1 MISRPPW
8 PLLDDSI
15 GEISSRQSSR
25 VCVGF
30 IAVAVSLLDMQESL
44 FVSSTTLGLRDSL
57 ALLDGSPRR
66 RISLRGNHLASVSME
81 SPSLSRYARVSLCL
95 LDDSAS
101 LLFSSVTLRL
111 CDSLALLDGSP
122 RRRISLRGNHPASVK
137 VESTTPSISLSP
149 RGFRLSLIQL
159 GDSATL

>member
-81 SPSLSRYARVSLCL
+81 SPSPSLS
-95 LDDSAS
+95 
-101 LLFSSVTLRL
+101 
-111 CDSLALLDGSP
+111 
-122 RRRISLRGNHPASVK
+122 
-137 VESTTPSISLSP
+137 STTQSLSLSP
-149 RGFRLSLIQL
+149 RRLRLSLILL

>member
-1 MISRPPW
+1 M
-8 PLLDDSI
+8 
-15 GEISSRQSSR
+15 
-25 VCVGF
+25 
-30 IAVAVSLLDMQESL
+30 
-44 FVSSTTLGLRDSL
+44 
-57 ALLDGSPRR
+57 
-66 RISLRGNHLASVSME
+66 SVSVL
-81 SPSLSRYARVSLCL
+81 SPSLSLSSICKSLSLSPRRLWDSATPSLSSMVHLVEESLFEAIIWRLSRWNRRLRLSPRRLRVSLCL